1 MSEIPVGVASTSV
14 APDEGCH
21 ILHVDMDAFFASVE
35 VRERPELRG
44 KPVIIGHA
52 GGRGVVTSAT
62 YEARALGVHSAMPMS
77 RALRMAPNAVV
88 VEPSHHKYTEVSAH
102 VMTIFE
108 SVTPLVQPLSIDEAF
123 LDVSGAIKLIGSP
136 TYIAQLIRKR
146 VWDEQQIT
154 CSVGIASTLFVA
166 KLATNAAKP
175 DGIKVVPRDG
185 VIEFLHPLPITA
197 LWGVGDKTAEQ
208 LSRLGLRSVA
218 DIANTPLTTLIKVV
232 GDAQGRHL
240 YELSW
245 GRDPRRVTTAHPDKS
260 VSAERTFDNDVDDPE
275 FVLANILDL
284 SEKVARRLRAGG
296 HTAKTIAI
304 KVRFADFT
312 TVTRSKSLPS
322 PTDVGHDIYST
333 AKTLFEA
340 MHLQRARI
348 RLVGVRCE
356 GLDGSGDI
364 QMALSQREFGW
375 RETEQVMDQV
385 AEKFGNAKVIPA
397 RLVQPQTERTQ
408 ET

>member
-1 MSEIPVGVASTSV
+1 MSETPVAAS
-14 APDEGCH
+14 DDDGCH
-21 ILHVDMDAFFASVE
+21 ILHVDMDAFFAAVE

-77 RALRMAPNAVV
+77 RALRLAPHAVV
-88 VEPSHHKYTEVSAH
+88 VEPSHHKYTEVSAQ

-123 LDVSGAIKLIGSP
+123 LDVSGAMKLIGSP
-136 TYIAQLIRKR
+136 THIAQLIRKK
-146 VWDEQQIT
+146 VWEEQHIT

-175 DGIKVVPRDG
+175 DGIKVVPHDR
-185 VIEFLHPLPITA
+185 VIEFLHPLPINA

-208 LSRLGLRSVA
+208 LSRLGLRTVA
-218 DIANTPLTTLIKVV
+218 DIAHTPLPTLIKVV

-245 GRDPRRVTTAHPDKS
+245 GRDPRRVTAAHPDKS
-260 VSAERTFDNDVDDPE
+260 ISAERTFDHDIDDPE
-275 FVLANILDL
+275 FVLAHVLDL

-312 TVTRSKSLPS
+312 TVTRSKSLAS
-322 PTDVGHDIYST
+322 TTDVGHEIYAT
-333 AKTLFEA
+333 ARALFEA

-356 GLDGSGDI
+356 GLDDSGDI
-364 QMALSQREFGW
+364 QMSLSQREFGW

-397 RLVQPQTERTQ
+397 RLVQPHPDRAQ